1 MNSVTKTSG
10 RITVISSLRLALVA
24 VGVLLA
30 AGAASAQDKVRV
42 TSSTITLAYV
52 PFYMAQTLGY
62 FDKLGLKVEEV
73 KSDSGPKSL
82 AAVISDNAD
91 ILLGATTTP
100 VAARKQGAD
109 IVLFAPIFSQY
120 SSNIIVS
127 RKWQEKNKLT
137 DKSSYA
143 ERLAALKGATIG
155 ITGPG
160 SGTDQIVRYFADAA
174 KINPDRDMTI
184 TALGGD
190 AGILMSA
197 FSQGRI
203 DALSISA
210 PTSHMAVRQFGGMI
224 LFNVGAG
231 QVKELDGYFQTGF
244 AARGDWLK
252 KNEAVAVRFTKAIQ
266 MSFDAL
272 RDLAVARNA
281 SEAIRKTY
289 FPNIEPNIYAELWQ
303 EMVVSA
309 PKTVELDRK
318 MIADIFDFANKFSK
332 DKLDPALIDAVYT
345 NEIAKKAR

>member
-1 MNSVTKTSG
+1 MIAWM
-10 RITVISSLRLALVA
+10 RVA
-24 VGVLLA
+24 VVAAGCLLA
-30 AGAASAQDKVRV
+30 AGTAVAQDKVRV

-52 PFYMAQTLGY
+52 PFYMAQTLGH
-62 FDKLGLKVEEV
+62 FDKLGLKVEEL

-120 SSNIIVS
+120 SSNVIVS
-127 RKWQEKNKLT
+127 KKWQEKHALT
-137 DKSSYA
+137 SKSSYA
-143 ERLAALKGATIG
+143 ERLAALKGATVG

-174 KINPDRDMTI
+174 KINPDRDMTL

-231 QVKELDGYFQTGF
+231 QVRELDGYFQTGF

-252 KNEAVAVRFTKAIQ
+252 KNEGVAVRFTKAIQ
-266 MSFDAL
+266 TSFDAL
-272 RDLAVARNA
+272 RDAAKAR
-281 SEAIRKTY
+281 EARDIIHKAY
-289 FPNIEPNIYAELWQ
+289 FPNIEPDIFAELW
-303 EMVVSA
+303 EEVIVSA
-309 PKTVELDRK
+309 PKSVELNRK
-318 MIADIFDFANKFSK
+318 MVADIFDFSNKFSK
-332 DKLDPALIDAVYT
+332 EKLDPALIDSVFT